1 MTLEPNTLALE
12 IPDKLNATG
21 NDYTAK
27 TIDLDDYGT
36 SYEITKHDSDKKL
49 WITPVEGDLIDMALY
64 DGTGNTIATNTLFS
78 KAVTDLTPEDLT
90 NLIAIYL

>member
-1 MTLEPNTLALE
+1 MTITPTTTAIE
-12 IPDKLNATG
+12 ITDKLNATG
-21 NDYTAK
+21 NGYTTK

-49 WITPVEGDLIDMALY
+49 CITPVEGNLIDMILY
-64 DGTGNTIATNTLFS
+64 DGAGNTIATSTLFD
-78 KAVTDLTPEDLT
+78 KAVTDLTTEDLT

>member
-1 MTLEPNTLALE
+1 MTLKPNTLALE
-12 IPDKLNATG
+12 ILDKLNAAG
-21 NDYTAK
+21 NDYTTK
-27 TIDLDDYGT
+27 TNLDDYGT

-49 WITPVEGDLIDMALY
+49 FITPVEGDLIDMILY
-64 DGTGNTIATNTLFS
+64 DGTGNTIATSTLFN

>member
-21 NDYTAK
+21 NDYATK

-49 WITPVEGDLIDMALY
+49 WITPVEGDLIDMVLY
-64 DGTGNTIATNTLFS
+64 DGAGNAIATNTLFNQ
-78 KAVTDLTPEDLT
+78 AVKDLTPENLT
-90 NLIAIYL
+90 NLITIYL

>member
-12 IPDKLNATG
+12 IHDKLNAAG
-21 NDYTAK
+21 NDYTTK

-49 WITPVEGDLIDMALY
+49 LITPVGGDLIDMILY
-64 DGTGNTIATNTLFS
+64 DEAGNTIATSTLFN
-78 KAVTDLTPEDLT
+78 KAVTNLTPEDLA
-90 NLIAIYL
+90 NLITIYL

>member
-1 MTLEPNTLALE
+1 MTIEPNTLALE
-12 IPDKLNATG
+12 IPHKLNATG
-21 NDYTAK
+21 NDYTLK

-49 WITPVEGDLIDMALY
+49 WITPVEGGLIDMVLY
-64 DGTGNTIATNTLFS
+64 DGEGNTIATNTLFN
-78 KAVTDLTPEDLT
+78 KAVTDLTTEDLT